1 MRGKFEE
8 QLSNLSVMLTQMGAL
23 AETAIA
29 ASAEAL
35 EKQDAAIAKRAVAID
50 QDVDNKTKE
59 IEALCLKL
67 LLHQQ
72 PVAKDLRL
80 ISSVLK
86 MSTDLKRIGNQA
98 VNIAEMAAALNEPP
112 YSDKL
117 EFILRMS
124 EAAEKMVTGCIDAF
138 VKKDARLAEEVIA
151 YDDVVDELFAKSRL
165 NLIDWIRKSSGDA
178 EQAINLMMIAKYLER
193 IGDHAVNIAGWI
205 IFYVTGDLAGQKE

>member
-1 MRGKFEE
+1 MRGRFEE
-8 QLSNLSVMLTQMGAL
+8 QLSELSVMLTEMGAL

-35 EKQDAAIAKRAVAID
+35 EKQDAAIAGRAVAID

-98 VNIAEMAAALNEPP
+98 VNIAELAAALNEPP
-112 YSDKL
+112 YSGKL
-117 EFILRMS
+117 EYILSMG
-124 EAAEKMVTGCIDAF
+124 EAAKKMVTGCIDAF
-138 VKKDARLAEEVIA
+138 VRKDARLAEEVIA
-151 YDDVVDELFAKSRL
+151 YDDVVDELFAKSRRS
-165 NLIDWIRKSSGDA
+165 LIESIRKDGGDA
-178 EQAINLMMIAKYLER
+178 EQAINIMMIAKYLER
-193 IGDHAVNIAGWI
+193 IGDHAVNIAHWI
-205 IFYVTGDLAGQKE
+205 IFYLTGGQAGQKE